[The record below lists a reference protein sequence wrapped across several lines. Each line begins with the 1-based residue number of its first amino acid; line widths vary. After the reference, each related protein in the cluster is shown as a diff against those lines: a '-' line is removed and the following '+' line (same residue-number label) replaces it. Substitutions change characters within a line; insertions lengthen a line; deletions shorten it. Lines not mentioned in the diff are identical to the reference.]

1 MGVLGKIKHGE
12 FPRLLDGCRILPA
25 QERADGADASVSARS
40 RAMNS
45 AARVCDQAG
54 IIAACQSPLRMPRT
68 VRDLIAQAAA
78 LPLRDAAYF
87 IWRENSTFEQMEP
100 RIWPRADINA
110 PEARE
115 KFNREWV
122 ALREREH
129 DTAQDGPAYARLKCA
144 HPQADDAQARLA
156 IIAAV
161 KFNDDCFKYFSY
173 GKGEDYLE
181 NVEPAVARAARDNPP
196 PYLETT
202 YRDARNWVAYNMK

>member
-1 MGVLGKIKHGE
+1 MLGKIKHGE

-25 QERADGADASVSARS
+25 QERADGADASELCRPRARPS
-40 RAMNS
+40 RDHC
-45 AARVCDQAG
+45 RLPE
-54 IIAACQSPLRMPRT
+54 PLRMPRT

-87 IWRENSTFEQMEP
+87 IWRENSNFEQLEP
-100 RIWPRADINA
+100 RTWPRAHINA

-122 ALREREH
+122 ALRKREH
-129 DTAQDGPAYARLKCA
+129 DTAQDGPAFARLKSA

-161 KFNDDCFKYFSY
+161 KFNDDCFRYFSY

>member
-1 MGVLGKIKHGE
+1 
-12 FPRLLDGCRILPA
+12 LP
-25 QERADGADASVSARS
+25 E
-40 RAMNS
+40 
-45 AARVCDQAG
+45 
-54 IIAACQSPLRMPRT
+54 PLRMPRT
-68 VRDLIAQAAA
+68 VRDLIARAAA

-87 IWRENSTFEQMEP
+87 IWRENSTFEQLEP
-100 RIWPRADINA
+100 RTWPRADPSA
-110 PEARE
+110 PPEVWEKSLRE
-115 KFNREWV
+115 FA
-122 ALREREH
+122 ALRKREH
-129 DTAQDGPAYARLKCA
+129 DTAQDGPAFARLKCA